1 MALAN
6 TQNPKEDPVYIHV
19 YAAAS
24 SPPQKRILKKKEEKQ
39 HHRNHKTRE
48 GRELEAKGRSSSI
61 N

>member
-1 MALAN
+1 MDLAN
-6 TQNPKEDPVYIHV
+6 TQNPKRETLYIYIHV

-24 SPPQKRILKKKEEKQ
+24 SPPQKRILKKKQ